1 MDPRKTQSAVRLQD
15 VPAIHLTRKGER
27 PQSGAI
33 RETCRRLD
41 DREAAAFD
49 AVHGAGR
56 VLHRRTMAAPGSG
69 SGGRKQQQQQQQQP
83 QPQAVALV
91 GGTRGAGKT
100 CLILRLAFGAFT
112 EQHEETQG
120 LYECAWGALRLA
132 EVGRTAPH
140 TTQSAPSLWRSVAG
154 SARIVLFVVDSTV
167 PARELRAGALD
178 GGDCG
183 TAVGSAAA
191 TACTDAPFSYAYL
204 RYLAGVRVA
213 PPARGRLALKAG
225 TPPRTP
231 VLVLC
236 NKQDVAGAL
245 SARAVAD
252 ALELSA
258 LDGDMAAAGGASV
271 QQRAWACLPVSLR
284 TGAGLD
290 EARAWIA
297 RQTQRSAS
305 TYF

>member
-1 MDPRKTQSAVRLQD
+1 
-15 VPAIHLTRKGER
+15 
-27 PQSGAI
+27 
-33 RETCRRLD
+33 
-41 DREAAAFD
+41 
-49 AVHGAGR
+49 
-56 VLHRRTMAAPGSG
+56 MAEPGSG
-69 SGGRKQQQQQQQQP
+69 SGGRKQQQQQQQQQRLP

-132 EVGRTAPH
+132 EVGRAAPH

-178 GGDCG
+178 GGGCG

-191 TACTDAPFSYAYL
+191 AATAFKLTDAPFSYL

-213 PPARGRLALKAG
+213 PPARGRLGLRAG

-258 LDGDMAAAGGASV
+258 LDGAAAGGASV

-297 RQTQRSAS
+297 RQTERSAS